1 MTRNQYYFRS
11 SSFKMALLFTG
22 LVSAAVLSLGYFLYD
37 FGREGY
43 RRDSETAI
51 NTEISSILLEHDL
64 DESTTLP
71 ELVKKRAT
79 EDRGI
84 HYALL
89 DLDGAWMAGDLQGF
103 PEEAD
108 RIAEGVILFEL
119 GSLSDREMSQL
130 NVAAKIHT
138 FPNGDRLL
146 VAKDIDDIARRFAR
160 LRLLSLLS
168 IGCMFLV
175 ILVSFLIS
183 LFVVSRINRMSDTAL
198 EIMETGDLSR
208 RLVVDSKWDD
218 LSHLSRGLNS
228 MLDRI
233 ESLMDGV
240 RQVSDNIAHDLRTP
254 LTRLRNRLEELRTG
268 PPSEDTI
275 HILIGEADQLLS
287 TFQSLLRISRMD
299 AGQERH
305 SFKEV
310 DLRQVLKDVC
320 ELYQPVAQESG
331 VELTLEGGDVEP
343 VQGDRDLLFQA
354 LVNLLDNS
362 LKYASGGG
370 KVRCYL
376 EAHPREGVEIHM
388 LDSGPGIPDA
398 EKERV
403 FERFYRGDSSRS
415 TRGSGL
421 GLSMVS
427 AIARLHGGRLVLADA
442 HPTGLHVRFSVPLDR
457 NITKS

>member
-1 MTRNQYYFRS
+1 
-11 SSFKMALLFTG
+11 MALLFTG
-22 LVSAAVLSLGYFLYD
+22 LLSSAVLSLGYFLYD

-51 NTEISSILLEHDL
+51 NTEISSILLEHKL
-64 DESTTLP
+64 DASSS
-71 ELVKKRAT
+71 LVSLIKRRAS

-89 DLDGAWMAGDLQGF
+89 DLSGEWMAGDLPGF

-108 RIAEGVILFEL
+108 RISEGVILFEL
-119 GSLSDREMSQL
+119 GDQGMVQSSGL
-130 NVAAKIHT
+130 NVAAKIHP

-146 VAKDIDDIARRFAR
+146 VAKDIDDIAKRFAR

-168 IGCMFLV
+168 IGCMFMV

-183 LFVVSRINRMSDTAL
+183 VFVVSRINRMSDTAL

-208 RLVVDSKWDD
+208 RLVIDSKWDD

-233 ESLMDGV
+233 ESLLEGV

-254 LTRLRNRLEELRTG
+254 LTRLRNRLEALRTS
-268 PPSEDTI
+268 PPSADDVDG
-275 HILIGEADQLLS
+275 LIAEADQLLS

-305 SFKEV
+305 SFTEV
-310 DLRQVLKDVC
+310 DLNQVLLDVW
-320 ELYQPVAQESG
+320 ELYQPIAQENG
-331 VELTLEGGDVEP
+331 VSLSLDGESVEP
-343 VQGDRDLLFQA
+343 VQADRDLLFQA

-362 LKYASGGG
+362 LKHGCGGTQ
-370 KVRCYL
+370 VRCYA
-376 EAHPREGVEIHM
+376 ESHPMEGVEIHI
-388 LDSGPGIPDA
+388 LDDGPGVPDA
-398 EKERV
+398 EKEQV
-403 FERFYRGDSSRS
+403 LQRFYRGDSSRS

-421 GLSMVS
+421 GLSMVA
-427 AIARLHGGRLVLADA
+427 AIARLHGGRLALEDA
-442 HPTGLHVRFSVPLDR
+442 QPTGLHVRFFIPFDR
-457 NITKS
+457 NVTKS

>member
-22 LVSAAVLSLGYFLYD
+22 LLSAAVLSLGYFLYD

-43 RRDSETAI
+43 IRDSETAI
-51 NTEISSILLEHDL
+51 NTEISSILLEHKL
-64 DESTTLP
+64 DQSSSLKSLIER
-71 ELVKKRAT
+71 RAS

-89 DLDGAWMAGDLQGF
+89 NLTGEWMAGDLPRF

-108 RIAEGVILFEL
+108 LISEGVILFEL
-119 GSLSDREMSQL
+119 GDQPLAQSSGL

-138 FPNGDRLL
+138 FSNGDRLL
-146 VAKDIDDIARRFAR
+146 VAKDIDDIAKRFAR

-183 LFVVSRINRMSDTAL
+183 VYVVSRINRMSDTAL

-218 LSHLSRGLNS
+218 LSHLSRGLNL

-233 ESLMDGV
+233 ESLLEGV

-254 LTRLRNRLEELRTG
+254 LTRLRNRLEALQTS
-268 PPSEDTI
+268 PPSAGVVNE
-275 HILIGEADQLLS
+275 LIGEADQLLS

-299 AGQERH
+299 AAQERH
-305 SFKEV
+305 SFMEV
-310 DLRQVLKDVC
+310 DLYQVLQDVRD
-320 ELYQPVAQESG
+320 LYQPIAEEKG
-331 VELTLEGGDVEP
+331 VTLSLEGKPAEP
-343 VQGDRDLLFQA
+343 VQADRDLLFQA

-362 LKYASGGG
+362 LKYGLGGTAV
-370 KVRCYL
+370 KCYV
-376 EAHPREGVEIHM
+376 EVHPLEGVEIHIE
-388 LDSGPGIPDA
+388 DDGPGVPDS
-398 EKERV
+398 EKKQV
-403 FERFYRGDSSRS
+403 LQRFYRGDSSRS

-421 GLSMVS
+421 GLSMVA
-427 AIARLHGGRLVLADA
+427 AIARLHGGRLVLEDA
-442 HPTGLHVRFSVPLDR
+442 QPRGLHVRLFIPFDR
-457 NITKS
+457 NVTKS

>member
-1 MTRNQYYFRS
+1 M
-11 SSFKMALLFTG
+11 
-22 LVSAAVLSLGYFLYD
+22 
-37 FGREGY
+37 
-43 RRDSETAI
+43 DS
-51 NTEISSILLEHDL
+51 
-64 DESTTLP
+64 
-71 ELVKKRAT
+71 
-79 EDRGI
+79 
-84 HYALL
+84 LL
-89 DLDGAWMAGDLQGF
+89 DLRGNWLAGDLTGF

-119 GSLSDREMSQL
+119 GGLSRVGEHGL

-138 FPNGDRLL
+138 FPTGNRLL
-146 VAKDIDDIARRFAR
+146 VARDIDDIARRFAR
-160 LRLLSLLS
+160 LRMLSLMS

-198 EIMETGDLSR
+198 EIMETGDLTR
-208 RLVVDSKWDD
+208 RLVVDSRWDD
-218 LSHLSRGLNS
+218 LSHLSRVLNG

-254 LTRLRNRLEELRTG
+254 LTRLRNRLEDLQADH
-268 PPSEDTI
+268 PSEDAV
-275 HILIGEADQLLS
+275 HGLIAEADQLLS

-305 SFKEV
+305 SFTQV
-310 DLRQVLKDVC
+310 DLGQVLEDVC
-320 ELYQPVAQESG
+320 ELYQPIAHEKG
-331 VELTLEGGDVEP
+331 VELTLGEHAADP
-343 VQGDRDLLFQA
+343 VLADRDLLFQA

-370 KVRCYL
+370 EVRCHVK
-376 EAHPREGVEIHM
+376 AHSDERAEIHI

-403 FERFYRGDSSRS
+403 VERFYRGDSSRS

-442 HPTGLHVRFSVPLDR
+442 QPNGLHVCLSIPTGR